1 MLDINHL
8 CCIITIV
15 KPAMTENKTKGGN
28 RLMANSV
35 LKKVSVSIKL
45 DDGTD
50 SQGNPKTV
58 SVSLGSLSKDSFD
71 ADKALAIVDALEPCL
86 NKSVSSVEK
95 TEVSTISEAA

>member
-8 CCIITIV
+8 CDIITIV
-15 KPAMTENKTKGGN
+15 KPAMTKLTMKGGN

-45 DDGTD
+45 DDGQD

-58 SVSLGSLSKDSFD
+58 SVSLGSLDKNSFD
-71 ADKALAIVDALEPCL
+71 ADKALAVVGALEPCL
-86 NKSVSSVEK
+86 NKSISSIEK
-95 TEVSTISEAA
+95 TEVSSLSAA